1 MRWLAATI
9 GLLAASLALVS
20 GIYLRDRDPHWLPPQ
35 RKMAAYDARTM
46 LLQLH
51 CGHVCSY
58 RVLGNPHPDHWTVR
72 VEDGIA
78 TECFDIDVVQFETT
92 VSRGVSGV
100 TTVGCGAARD

>member
-1 MRWLAATI
+1 MRWLAGTL
-9 GLLAASLALVS
+9 GLLAASVALVV
-20 GIYLRDRDPHWLPPQ
+20 GIYVRDRDSHWLPPQ

-46 LLQLH
+46 LLQLP

-58 RVLGNPHPDHWTVR
+58 TLLANPHPDHWLVR

-92 VSRGVSGV
+92 TARGVSGV
-100 TTVGCGAARD
+100 TTVACGAARD